1 MKIMFKAW
9 KKFREICRKEAEIS
23 RAQRR
28 LARVDMD
35 YIYLQQIADTV
46 SSGYDVKITV
56 HSKTKDGT
64 ENEVIF
70 EKTKSQDNLQFKTFA
85 EKWTDYQNGKSK

>member
-1 MKIMFKAW
+1 MTMFKAW
-9 KKFREICRKEAEIS
+9 KKFREICKKEAEITK
-23 RAQRR
+23 AQRR

-56 HSKTKDGT
+56 KNKDGS
-64 ENEVIF
+64 EVIF
-70 EKTKSQDNLQFKTFA
+70 ERTKSQDNIRVESFQERYTK
-85 EKWTDYQNGKSK
+85 YHNGVKDK

>member
-1 MKIMFKAW
+1 MTMFKAW
-9 KKFREICRKEAEIS
+9 KKFREICKREAEIS
-23 RAQRR
+23 KAQRR

-56 HSKTKDGT
+56 KNKDGS
-64 ENEVIF
+64 EVIF
-70 EKTKSQDNLQFKTFA
+70 EKTKSQDNMTFKTFA
-85 EKWTDYQNGKSK
+85 ERYADYRNGNNK

>member
-1 MKIMFKAW
+1 MFKAW
-9 KKFREICRKEAEIS
+9 KKFREICKKEAEIS
-23 RAQRR
+23 KAQRR

-56 HSKTKDGT
+56 KTKEGH
-64 ENEVIF
+64 EVIF
-70 EKTKSQDNLQFKTFA
+70 EKTKSQDNMGFKTFA
-85 EKWTDYQNGKSK
+85 ERYADYKNGKDNK

>member
-1 MKIMFKAW
+1 MFKAW
-9 KKFREICRKEAEIS
+9 KKFREICKREAEIS
-23 RAQRR
+23 KAQRR

-56 HSKTKDGT
+56 KNKDGS
-64 ENEVIF
+64 EVIF
-70 EKTKSQDNLQFKTFA
+70 EKTKSQDNMTFKTFA
-85 EKWTDYQNGKSK
+85 ERYADYRNGNNK

>member
-1 MKIMFKAW
+1 MTMFKAW
-9 KKFREICRKEAEIS
+9 KKFREICKKEAEIS
-23 RAQRR
+23 KAQRR

-35 YIYLQQIADTV
+35 YLYLQQIADTV

-56 HSKTKDGT
+56 KNKDGS
-64 ENEVIF
+64 EVIF

-85 EKWTDYQNGKSK
+85 ERYADYRNGNNK

>member
-1 MKIMFKAW
+1 MFKAW
-9 KKFREICRKEAEIS
+9 KKFREICKREAEIS
-23 RAQRR
+23 KAQRR

-56 HSKTKDGT
+56 KNKDGS
-64 ENEVIF
+64 EVIF
-70 EKTKSQDNLQFKTFA
+70 EKTKSQDNMTFKTFA
-85 EKWTDYQNGKSK
+85 ERYADYRNGNNKQNK

>member
-1 MKIMFKAW
+1 MTMFKAW
-9 KKFREICRKEAEIS
+9 KKFREICRKEAEITK
-23 RAQRR
+23 AQRR

-56 HSKTKDGT
+56 KNKDGS
-64 ENEVIF
+64 EVIF
-70 EKTKSQDNLQFKTFA
+70 ERTKSQDSLQFKTFA
-85 EKWTDYQNGKSK
+85 ERYADYRNGNNK

>member
-1 MKIMFKAW
+1 MFRAW

-23 RAQRR
+23 KAQRR

-35 YIYLQQIADTV
+35 YMYLQQIADTV

-56 HSKTKDGT
+56 KMKDGS
-64 ENEVIF
+64 EVVF
-70 EKTKSQDNLQFKTFA
+70 EKTKSQDNMNFKTFA
-85 EKWTDYQNGKSK
+85 ERYADYKSGKENK

>member
-1 MKIMFKAW
+1 MFKAW
-9 KKFREICRKEAEIS
+9 KKFREICKKEAEIS

-56 HSKTKDGT
+56 KNKDGS
-64 ENEVIF
+64 EIIF
-70 EKTKSQDNLQFKTFA
+70 EKTKSQDSLQFKTFA